1 MLAVKVNG
9 ISLAYER
16 RGKGRPLV
24 LLHGYPLDHSTMKTL
39 VPLLEH
45 DFDLILPDLRGFG
58 ESQAVR
64 TGFTMADC
72 AVDVAGL
79 LDHLNIKKTAIA
91 GHSMGG
97 YVALAFVSAYPER
110 VLGLGLVSSQALA
123 DTPERKAGRNQ
134 EADAILTNGVR
145 EVAESM
151 PGKLTAKPDL
161 QGWLRELI
169 LRQRPEGLAG
179 ALRAMAERP
188 DSTPLLAGFDHP
200 IVLVHGMADALIPI
214 ERARSVKAAVPDA
227 YMTEIPDAGHMT
239 MMEAPQKTA
248 DALRALL

>member
-1 MLAVKVNG
+1 M
-9 ISLAYER
+9 
-16 RGKGRPLV
+16 
-24 LLHGYPLDHSTMKTL
+24 
-39 VPLLEH
+39 
-45 DFDLILPDLRGFG
+45 
-58 ESQAVR
+58 
-64 TGFTMADC
+64 
-72 AVDVAGL
+72 
-79 LDHLNIKKTAIA
+79 
-91 GHSMGG
+91 
-97 YVALAFVSAYPER
+97 
-110 VLGLGLVSSQALA
+110 
-123 DTPERKAGRNQ
+123 
-134 EADAILTNGVR
+134 
-145 EVAESM
+145 AESM